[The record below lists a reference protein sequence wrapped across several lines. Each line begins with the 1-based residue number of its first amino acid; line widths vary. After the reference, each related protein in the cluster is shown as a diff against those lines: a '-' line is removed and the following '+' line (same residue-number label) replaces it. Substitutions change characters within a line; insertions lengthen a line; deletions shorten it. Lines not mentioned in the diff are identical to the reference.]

1 VKNTNFKNIKK
12 TLKKGLY
19 KKNTIYISRINNHRP
34 GGLYQFNKLFK
45 MKNNKTK
52 AERIEDKLT
61 LTILIIGLAYF
72 IVMACRLFLNF

>member
-1 VKNTNFKNIKK
+1 
-12 TLKKGLY
+12 
-19 KKNTIYISRINNHRP
+19 
-34 GGLYQFNKLFK
+34 

-72 IVMACRLFLNF
+72 IVMALRLFLNF